1 MVDNQPGAMEVAGSR
16 RAERCSLINFF
27 ENQKDKNALLAALKT
42 AEAVACRVSARRHS
56 ASR

>member
-1 MVDNQPGAMEVAGSR
+1 MFT
-16 RAERCSLINFF
+16 LINFF

-42 AEAVACRVSARRHS
+42 AEVSARRHS